1 MFLSIFQFHRSS
13 VSRLFS
19 LSSAVYFTTRF
30 IFATIVT
37 MISVFMARS
46 ICYTDGIEITLFG
59 FYFSCLSLHT
69 YTMASL
75 HCCREAV
82 TKLL

>member
-1 MFLSIFQFHRSS
+1 MFLSIFQFHSSS

-19 LSSAVYFTTRF
+19 LSSAVYFTTGF

-46 ICYTDGIEITLFG
+46 IFYTDGIP
-59 FYFSCLSLHT
+59 
-69 YTMASL
+69 
-75 HCCREAV
+75 
-82 TKLL
+82 